1 MRQCEKC
8 RKQIP
13 IKDLERHLENC
24 QRVHVHTSQNAQAPK
39 VIEFQTLESGTQMS
53 SRTTAKNLAGNRK
66 SRVTSAKP
74 PLRVNGKNEDSR
86 PIKVQQVP
94 KWK

>member
-1 MRQCEKC
+1 MRQCDKC

-39 VIEFQTLESGTQMS
+39 VIEFQTLESGT
-53 SRTTAKNLAGNRK
+53 
-66 SRVTSAKP
+66 
-74 PLRVNGKNEDSR
+74 
-86 PIKVQQVP
+86 
-94 KWK
+94 

>member
-1 MRQCEKC
+1 MRQCDKC

-53 SRTTAKNLAGNRK
+53 SRTTTKNAAVSRK

-74 PLRVNGKNEDSR
+74 PLRLNAKNED
-86 PIKVQQVP
+86 
-94 KWK
+94 